1 MFDTL
6 KIQFAQSPIRHTNRQ
21 YNTAMKKH
29 ISNNRL
35 RLEPISYDDQ
45 VSHAHIVAE
54 AERLG
59 GAVTASRLRE
69 ELHKK
74 CKIAC
79 IARINRA
86 LDRAGWNRERNADGV
101 IVWVKP

>member
-1 MFDTL
+1 
-6 KIQFAQSPIRHTNRQ
+6 
-21 YNTAMKKH
+21 MKKYV
-29 ISNNRL
+29 SNNRL
-35 RLEPISYDDQ
+35 RVEPLESEYQ

-59 GAVTASRLRE
+59 GAVTARRLRE